1 MSMPYDIVVFDKE
14 DWAVLVVK
22 VIRVKNFDEETKL
35 FYYQEANKYAE
46 RMGADYVLVAAPSKM
61 ELRRSSSGKVLTE
74 FDTVTALAPY
84 IGEEFTVKEVSK
96 HYLKVSIM
104 LWLDDLI
111 YPWKET
117 EAPYKKELKSLGIL
131 EQLEYVRIRTE
142 ANKI

>member
-84 IGEEFTVKEVSK
+84 IGKEFTLEEVSH
-96 HYLKVSIM
+96 HYLEGLVM

-117 EAPYKKELKSLGIL
+117 EAPYKEELERLDIL
-131 EQLEYVRIRTE
+131 KRLEKGQVETE
-142 ANKI
+142 VKI